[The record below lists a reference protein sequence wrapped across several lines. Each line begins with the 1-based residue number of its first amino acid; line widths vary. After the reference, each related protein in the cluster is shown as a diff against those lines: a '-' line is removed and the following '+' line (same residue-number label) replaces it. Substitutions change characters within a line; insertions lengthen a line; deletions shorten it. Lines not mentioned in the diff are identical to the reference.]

1 MCAET
6 DYLLGRVYN
15 LAEATGHLK
24 NTYTIFVSDH
34 GKNQSQPLLKL

>member
-34 GKNQSQPLLKL
+34 GTNSSQLKP

>member
-34 GKNQSQPLLKL
+34 GTTQASLC